1 MKIQIVTENQE
12 NTILV
17 AEKFAKS
24 LFAPCVVA
32 LEGDLGAGKTTFA
45 KGVARS
51 LGIKEP
57 ITSPTFTIM
66 NEYQGTKTKL
76 FHFDLYRLEDPEEFH
91 AMGFEEYFDLTT
103 LDGISLVEWPSN
115 CPNILP
121 ERRFDVKI
129 TKQGEN
135 KRLIEISPRG
145 LV

>member
-1 MKIQIVTENQE
+1 
-12 NTILV
+12 
-17 AEKFAKS
+17 
-24 LFAPCVVA
+24 
-32 LEGDLGAGKTTFA
+32 
-45 KGVARS
+45 
-51 LGIKEP
+51 
-57 ITSPTFTIM
+57 
-66 NEYQGTKTKL
+66 GTKTKL

-103 LDGISLVEWPSN
+103 LKGISLVEWPSN

-121 ERRFDVKI
+121 ERRYDVKI